1 MSYARNPIM
10 AGLQVQGF
18 SNFHGQPPSPKNT
31 IANDYNICYHKM
43 VKTKHRKTLVD
54 LFTKPTTAGIRF
66 SDIEGLIVALGGEVR
81 EGSGSRVAL
90 RLGDAVK
97 HAHRPHP
104 GKEAKKY
111 QVEEIRAWLEQQGVT
126 P

>member
-1 MSYARNPIM
+1 MPLTAPR
-10 AGLQVQGF
+10 A
-18 SNFHGQPPSPKNT
+18 KNA
-31 IANDYNICYHKM
+31 IANDYKICYHIY
-43 VKTKHRKTLVD
+43 VKTKHRKTLLS
-54 LFTKPTTAGIRF
+54 LFTKPTLAGIRF
-66 SDIEGLIVALGGEVR
+66 SDIEDLIVALGGQVR

-90 RLGDAVK
+90 CLGGAVK

-104 GKEAKKY
+104 GNEAKKY